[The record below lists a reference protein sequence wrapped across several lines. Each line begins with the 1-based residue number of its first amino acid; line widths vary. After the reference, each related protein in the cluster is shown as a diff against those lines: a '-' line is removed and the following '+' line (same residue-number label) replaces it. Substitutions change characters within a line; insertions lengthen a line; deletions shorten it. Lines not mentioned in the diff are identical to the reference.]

1 MPRRFSALLVFLSG
15 AAVGVGAAH
24 VEWGGARA
32 EASVSTQLAPVS
44 GQSLSSEPVS
54 PEPVS
59 LEPVSPEHVPPEE
72 VAQVAPRPDDDSTRL
87 ERSFRSAVSV
97 RAGRAFGAGVLVAD
111 GAVLTAYHVVEGEPS
126 VRVRFD
132 DSEWM
137 DAAVVA
143 TDTPTDLAVL
153 RLDGPSPH
161 SAPPSRSAT
170 ELRLAEA
177 LLSVGSPRELGFSV
191 QRGIVSR
198 LERRFGDAR
207 YVQTDLPANPG
218 SSGGPVFDEEGRLIG
233 VMSFVLRD
241 SEGIAFVTPID
252 AAAPVLARADV
263 HLTE

>member
-59 LEPVSPEHVPPEE
+59 LELVPPEE
-72 VAQVAPRPDDDSTRL
+72 VAQVAPRPDDSTRL

-97 RAGRAFGAGVLVAD
+97 RAGRAFGAGVLIAD

-252 AAAPVLARADV
+252 AAAPMLARADV

>member
-44 GQSLSSEPVS
+44 GQSPVCPEPVS
-54 PEPVS
+54 PELVS
-59 LEPVSPEHVPPEE
+59 SEPVPPEQ
-72 VAQVAPRPDDDSTRL
+72 VAQVQPRHDDDSTRL

-218 SSGGPVFDEEGRLIG
+218 SSGGPVFDEEGRDRKS
-233 VMSFVLRD
+233 VV
-241 SEGIAFVTPID
+241 
-252 AAAPVLARADV
+252 
-263 HLTE
+263 